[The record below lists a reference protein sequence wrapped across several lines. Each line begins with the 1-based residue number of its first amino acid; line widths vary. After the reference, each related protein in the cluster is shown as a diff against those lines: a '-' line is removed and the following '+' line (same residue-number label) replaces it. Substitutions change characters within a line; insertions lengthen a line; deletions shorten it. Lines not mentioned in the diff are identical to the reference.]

1 MAGLEAPNQDGRVGG
16 RRCPGP
22 RGRRGL
28 SRGASSLP
36 QRRTR
41 EAARA
46 SVTGTFRGGNPRSGP
61 SRPNFRGTGAGR
73 PARACGEVAGHLVSG
88 EEATPAGPGDSR
100 RGPGRPVPRRAH
112 TGGRAESAHS
122 RRRASSPRAARRLA
136 LPGRLR
142 PSSRSVHT
150 RALIRL
156 HLLPGLRLSPSRHGF
171 RGPVAAPGESRLHA
185 PSLF

>member
-1 MAGLEAPNQDGRVGG
+1 MAGLEAPNEDGRVGG
-16 RRCPGP
+16 PRCPGP

-36 QRRTR
+36 HRRMR
-41 EAARA
+41 EAAP
-46 SVTGTFRGGNPRSGP
+46 SVEEIHVRVRRDQTSVGRGP
-61 SRPNFRGTGAGR
+61 GR
-73 PARACGEVAGHLVSG
+73 PARACGEVAGRLVSG

-136 LPGRLR
+136 LAGRLR

-171 RGPVAAPGESRLHA
+171 RGPVAAPGESSLDA